1 VNQKLRLIYVVEA
14 LPDPGSAPSE
24 VWQVALWEQHPALLP
39 VGLEKQV
46 VSTEAGDADLLM
58 PWFASRDRSV
68 VIWAFAEVR
77 RMHPKA
83 TDLDALDTLSL
94 ADQLTLTLDLALE
107 YVGLAEEGRGHN
119 ERSHYLARALR
130 QIAAKNTSVC
140 PSVTPIESEA
150 GLITFEGD
158 AL

>member
-1 VNQKLRLIYVVEA
+1 MKQKLHSIYVVEA

-24 VWQVALWEQHPALLP
+24 AWRVVLWEQHPALLP
-39 VGLEKQV
+39 HRLEKLV
-46 VSTEAGDADLLM
+46 VSTEAGDTELHM
-58 PWFASRDRSV
+58 PWFASRNRSV

-77 RMHPKA
+77 RLHPKA

-130 QIAAKNTSVC
+130 QISAENTSVC
-140 PSVTPIESEA
+140 PSAPTTDGQA
-150 GLITFEGD
+150 GLVSFQGD
-158 AL
+158 AS